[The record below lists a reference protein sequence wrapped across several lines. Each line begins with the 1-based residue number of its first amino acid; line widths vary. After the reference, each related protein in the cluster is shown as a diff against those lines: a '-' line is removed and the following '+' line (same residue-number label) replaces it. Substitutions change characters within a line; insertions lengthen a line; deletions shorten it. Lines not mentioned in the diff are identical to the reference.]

1 MKAVFLDFGTMGA
14 DALDPASLY
23 LHLPDLTVYDSTPPA
38 QTAERIADAEYVF
51 VNKVKLDAATLSA
64 ARHLR
69 FIGLAATGTD
79 NVDLDA
85 AARQGIAV
93 CNIRAYCTQSVVEH
107 VFAQLLTL
115 AHGTHR
121 YRADVRRGEWQH
133 ADNFC
138 LLDHPIRE
146 LSAMTLGIVGYG
158 VLGKA
163 VGAMAENFGMTVL
176 IAKRVGDA
184 SDATDGRVLFENV
197 LQRADVVS
205 LHCPLNE
212 STQRLIGAAE
222 LRLMPRSSFLINTA
236 RGGLVDS
243 AALVAAL
250 RAGQIG
256 GAAIDVLAEEPPV
269 SGNALLDYDGDNLL
283 LTPHIAW
290 ATQEARQQA
299 IDELAANVAAFQ
311 SGERRNRLV

>member
-14 DALDPASLY
+14 DALDLASLQRC
-23 LHLPDLTVYDSTPPA
+23 LPDLAVFQSTSPA
-38 QTAERIADAEYVF
+38 QTVERIAEAEYVL
-51 VNKVKLDAATLSA
+51 VNKVRLDADVIGKAP
-64 ARHLR
+64 RLR
-69 FIGLAATGTD
+69 YVGLAATGTD
-79 NVDLDA
+79 NVDLEA
-85 AARQGIAV
+85 AAKRQIAV

-107 VFAQLLTL
+107 VFAQILAL
-115 AHGTHR
+115 AHSTNP
-121 YRADVRRGEWQH
+121 YRADVRRGAWQR
-133 ADNFC
+133 AENFC
-138 LLDHPIRE
+138 LLGRPIRE

-163 VGAMAENFGMTVL
+163 VAAMGKNFGMRVL
-176 IAKRVGDA
+176 IARRGGAVPKP
-184 SDATDGRVLFENV
+184 TDGRVAFEEV

-205 LHCPLNE
+205 LHCPLTE
-212 STQRLIGAAE
+212 ETRHLIGARQLA
-222 LRLMPRSSFLINTA
+222 LMPAKAFLINTA

-250 RAGQIG
+250 RGEEIA

-269 SGNALLDYDGDNLL
+269 SGDPLLDYQGDNLL

-290 ATQEARQQA
+290 ATREARQNA

-311 SGERRNRLV
+311 RGEARNRVV